1 MWFDRPKNTGVCNE
15 RTKPGL
21 VETSFSSSSVNRAAK
36 LVKMVWYDRSSLDLS
51 RAVVI
56 DGRKEWCHAL

>member
-1 MWFDRPKNTGVCNE
+1 
-15 RTKPGL
+15 L

-56 DGRKEWCHAL
+56 DDRKEWCHAL